1 MMQAVEVISLEKHTS
16 FSRRPQ
22 PKDFPDYQETITTT
36 ISG

>member
-1 MMQAVEVISLEKHTS
+1 MMQTVEVIALEKHTS

-22 PKDFPDYQETITTT
+22 PKDFQDHQETITIT